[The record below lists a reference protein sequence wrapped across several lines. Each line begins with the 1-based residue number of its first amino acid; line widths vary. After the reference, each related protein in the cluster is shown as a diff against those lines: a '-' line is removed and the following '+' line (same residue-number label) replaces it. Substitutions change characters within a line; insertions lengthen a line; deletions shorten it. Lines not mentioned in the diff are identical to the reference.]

1 MFLYGII
8 FLAIGQGIGF
18 YVGRREFYRRNEA
31 GMEEF
36 KNYTSAVTNK
46 IFEKILS
53 IIAGILSVFGIF
65 LCIGGILAWMLG
77 K

>member
-8 FLAIGQGIGF
+8 FLVIGQLIAF

-53 IIAGILSVFGIF
+53 IIAGIFEWMFG
-65 LCIGGILAWMLG
+65 